1 MREMMSEEVMM
12 KHDYEGHDSFSVRL
26 IQKQQSQDWVPS
38 PAASACSRTTPPVQT
53 NSHH

>member
-38 PAASACSRTTPPVQT
+38 PASACSRTTPPVQT